1 MPGLILVLRKGS
13 ARSLGLVLTIL
24 LACWLPVAAQDGGK
38 ALLPGL
44 AASGALDADASASAF
59 VFDAAPGAVATLS
72 LSGQGSPLALLL
84 IDSGGNT
91 IAQAADSAAAG
102 AISLA
107 DVTLSAGG
115 RYHAFVYFAPGS
127 AATETSY
134 ELSLAIAALAAV
146 PGDASAATAEA
157 SLVLLNAG
165 IEVRLNWSGAADLN
179 LEVRD
184 PTGEALHWDSRAT
197 SNGGAFGF
205 DANGLCEVVSDNSV
219 ETATWQPGYLPTGSY
234 EIIVY
239 YESACDAQTGSIQF
253 VADVSVNGVSSGQ
266 ATGTLS
272 PPAPGQSSVY
282 VGRFEIAADGSAVVS
297 PGGAFPSAS
306 LSILPS
312 GYAAAAS
319 AAQLISR
326 GAAVTGAI
334 SNAQPV
340 VAYRFAGATDE
351 IVSIAMQAV
360 GPNLD
365 ALLLLVDPAGIVV
378 NFNDDAGGTTD
389 SSIAN
394 ARLLS
399 SGLYTIVAT
408 RYGKELG
415 GTVGQFELTL
425 TGATADVPAPADSLS
440 LPQGDIEVSLY
451 WSTGADLQL
460 LVRDPV
466 GESVYDDNPS
476 VTSGGIL
483 AEDGNVNCV
492 PAETGAP
499 VSHIYWPPGR
509 MRPGTY
515 EVEVW
520 YQNACSEQPP
530 PVDFALVIKVA
541 GIPLINQIQFPLPGQ
556 RYLTNFSVDPLGMAS
571 AGEAGFI
578 DAGSRT
584 LAYQNEAFDPPA
596 IQFGQPVTGAISGDN
611 TFDVY
616 GFNGAAGD
624 SISISMASQTLDTN
638 LYLISPGDRE
648 LAANDDADPNL
659 LGATGRSTDSLI
671 SEFVLPDNGP
681 YAIIATRYGNQ
692 YGGTIGVYT
701 LTLTVDEG

>member
-1 MPGLILVLRKGS
+1 MPGFKMVLRKGS
-13 ARSLGLVLTIL
+13 AGSLGLVLTIL
-24 LACWLPVAAQDGGK
+24 LACWLSVAAQDSGNV
-38 ALLPGL
+38 LLPDV
-44 AASGALDADASASAF
+44 AVSGALTADASASAF
-59 VFDAAPGAVATLS
+59 VFDAAPGTTATLS

-84 IDSGGNT
+84 SDSSGNA

-102 AISLA
+102 AIGLA

-115 RYHAFVYFAPGS
+115 RYHAFVYFAPGG
-127 AATETSY
+127 AANDASY
-134 ELSLAIAALAAV
+134 EISLAIAAPAAV
-146 PGDASAATAEA
+146 PVDAGAAAVEP

-165 IEVRLNWSGAADLN
+165 IDVRLSWSGAADLN

-184 PTGEALHWDSRAT
+184 PTGESLYWDSRTT
-197 SNGGAFGF
+197 SSGGVFGF

-239 YESACDAQTGSIQF
+239 YESACDAQTGSVQF
-253 VADVSVNGVSSGQ
+253 FADVSVDGALSGQ
-266 ATGTLS
+266 ASGTLS
-272 PPAPGQSSVY
+272 PPAPGQSSVF
-282 VGRFEIAADGSAVVS
+282 VGRFEIVADGSAVVS
-297 PGGAFPSAS
+297 RGGAYPSTS
-306 LSILPS
+306 LSVLPS

-319 AAQLISR
+319 VAQPITR
-326 GAAVTGAI
+326 GTSVTGAI
-334 SNAQPV
+334 TNAQPV
-340 VAYRFAGATDE
+340 VAYRFPGAADE
-351 IVSIAMQAV
+351 IVSINMQAV

-365 ALLLLVDPAGIVV
+365 TLLQLVDPAGTVV
-378 NFNDDAGGTTD
+378 DINDDAGGTTN

-425 TGATADVPAPADSLS
+425 TGATADIPAPTSALN

-466 GESVYDDNPS
+466 GESVYDDNPI

-509 MRPGTY
+509 LRPGTY

-520 YQNACSEQPP
+520 YQNTCSDQPP
-530 PVDFALVIKVA
+530 PVDFALIIEVGGV
-541 GIPLINQIQFPLPGQ
+541 PLVNQIQFPLPGQ
-556 RYLTNFSVDPLGMAS
+556 RYLTNFSVDPSGTAS

-584 LAYQNEAFDPPA
+584 LAYQSEAFDPPA
-596 IQFGQPVTGAISGDN
+596 IQVGQPVSGIISSDN

-616 GFNGAAGD
+616 GFNGAAGN
-624 SISISMASQTLDTN
+624 SVSISMASQTLDTN

-648 LAANDDADPNL
+648 LAANDDADPSL
-659 LGATGRSTDSLI
+659 LDATGRSTDSLI

-692 YGGTIGVYT
+692 YGGTIGVYS
-701 LTLTVDEG
+701 LTLTVNEG

>member
-1 MPGLILVLRKGS
+1 MPGLIMVLRKGS
-13 ARSLGLVLTIL
+13 AGSLGLVLTIL
-24 LACWLPVAAQDGGK
+24 LACFLPVAAQDSGK
-38 ALLPGL
+38 MLLPGV
-44 AASGALDADASASAF
+44 AASGALAADASAAAF
-59 VFDAAPGAVATLS
+59 VFDAAPGAVATLA

-84 IDSGGNT
+84 VDSGGNT

-107 DVTLSAGG
+107 DAPLSAGG

-127 AATETSY
+127 AATDTSY
-134 ELSLAIAALAAV
+134 ELSLTISDPAV
-146 PGDASAATAEA
+146 APVDAGAATAET

-179 LEVRD
+179 LELRD

-197 SNGGAFGF
+197 SNGGLFGF

-239 YESACDAQTGSIQF
+239 YESACDDRTGSVQF
-253 VADVSVNGVSSGQ
+253 FTDVSVNGASSGQ
-266 ATGTLS
+266 QSGALS

-297 PGGAFPSAS
+297 PGGAYPSTS

-319 AAQLISR
+319 IAQPITR
-326 GAAVTGAI
+326 NTAVTGAI
-334 SNAQPV
+334 TNAEPV
-340 VAYRFAGATDE
+340 VAYRFAGLAGE
-351 IVSIAMQAV
+351 IVSINMQAV

-365 ALLLLVDPAGIVV
+365 TLLQLVDPAGTVV
-378 NFNDDAGGTTD
+378 NINDDVGGTTD

-399 SGLYTIVAT
+399 NGLYTIVAT

-425 TGATADVPAPADSLS
+425 TGATADAAAQTDSLN

-476 VTSGGIL
+476 VASGGIL
-483 AEDGNVNCV
+483 AADGNVNCV

-499 VSHIYWPPGR
+499 VSHIYWPSGR

-520 YQNACSEQPP
+520 YQNPCSEQPP
-530 PVDFALVIKVA
+530 PVDFALVIEVA

-556 RYLTNFSVDPLGMAS
+556 RYLTNFSIDPLGMAS

-596 IQFGQPVTGAISGDN
+596 IQFGQPVSGIISSDN

-659 LGATGRSTDSLI
+659 LSATGRNTDSLI

-681 YAIIATRYGNQ
+681 YVIIATRFGNQ

-701 LTLTVDEG
+701 LTLTVNEG

>member
-1 MPGLILVLRKGS
+1 MPGLMMILRKGS
-13 ARSLGLVLTIL
+13 AGSVGLVLMLL
-24 LACWLPVAAQDGGK
+24 LACWLPVTAQDGGNVLGPDV
-38 ALLPGL
+38 AAAGGL
-44 AASGALDADASASAF
+44 TAEVSAIAY

-84 IDSGGNT
+84 SDSVGNT
-91 IAQAADSAAAG
+91 VAQAAGTVAAG
-102 AISLA
+102 ALDLA
-107 DVTLSAGG
+107 DVSLSAGG
-115 RYHAFVYFAPGS
+115 TYHAFVYFAPGS
-127 AATETSY
+127 VLTDTNY
-134 ELSLAIAALAAV
+134 ELTLAITAGAAEPA
-146 PGDASAATAEA
+146 DAGATTVQD
-157 SLVLLNAG
+157 SLVLLSAG
-165 IEVRLNWSGAADLN
+165 IEVRLSWSGAADLN

-184 PTGEALHWDSRAT
+184 PTGESLHWDSRTT
-197 SNGGAFGF
+197 SNGGIFGF
-205 DANGLCEVVSDNSV
+205 DANGLCQVVSDNSV
-219 ETATWQPGYLPTGSY
+219 ETATWQPGFLPAGSY

-239 YESACDAQTGSIQF
+239 YESACNDQAGSIPF
-253 VADVSVNGVSSGQ
+253 FADVQVDGALSGQ
-266 ATGTLS
+266 VSGTLL
-272 PPAPGQSSVY
+272 PPAAGQSSVY
-282 VGRFEIAADGSAVVS
+282 VARFEIAADGSAAVS
-297 PGGAFPSAS
+297 PGGAYPSTS
-306 LSILPS
+306 LNILPS

-319 AAQLISR
+319 IAQPLTR
-326 GAAVTGAI
+326 GTAVSGFIT
-334 SNAQPV
+334 NAQSL
-340 VAYRFAGATDE
+340 VAYRFTGAAGE
-351 IVSIAMQAV
+351 IVSIDMRAL

-365 ALLLLVDPAGIVV
+365 TLLQLVDPAGVV
-378 NFNDDAGGTTD
+378 VDINDDAGGTTN
-389 SSIAN
+389 SSIVN

-399 SGLYTIVAT
+399 SGSYTIVAT

-425 TGATADVPAPADSLS
+425 TGATADVSVQTSALS

-476 VTSGGIL
+476 VASGGIL

-492 PAETGAP
+492 PAESGTP

-520 YQNACSEQPP
+520 YQNTCSDQPP
-530 PVDFALVIKVA
+530 PVDFALVIEVN
-541 GIPLINQIQFPLPGQ
+541 GIPLVNQIQFPLPGQ
-556 RYLTNFSVDPLGMAS
+556 RYLTNFSIDPLGAAS

-584 LAYQNEAFDPPA
+584 LAYQSEAFDPPPIA
-596 IQFGQPVTGAISGDN
+596 FGQPVTGVISGDN
-611 TFDVY
+611 PFDVY
-616 GFNGAAGD
+616 GFNGVAGTT
-624 SISISMASQTLDTN
+624 ISISMASQTLDTN

-692 YGGTIGVYT
+692 YGGTIGAYT
-701 LTLTVDEG
+701 LTLVAEAG

>member
-1 MPGLILVLRKGS
+1 MPGLMIILRKGS
-13 ARSLGLVLTIL
+13 AGSLGLVLTIL

-38 ALLPGL
+38 VLLPGV
-44 AASGALDADASASAF
+44 AAIGSLDAEASASAYG
-59 VFDAAPGAVATLS
+59 FDAAPGAVATVS

-91 IAQAADSAAAG
+91 IAQATDSAAAG
-102 AISLA
+102 SVSLA
-107 DVTLSAGG
+107 DVALSAGG

-127 AATETSY
+127 DASDTIFEIS
-134 ELSLAIAALAAV
+134 LSVSDSAAV
-146 PGDASAATAEA
+146 PVDAGAASAESTLA
-157 SLVLLNAG
+157 LLNAG
-165 IEVRLNWSGAADLN
+165 IEVRLSWIGAADLN

-184 PTGEALHWDSRAT
+184 PTGESLHWDSRAT
-197 SNGGAFGF
+197 NNGGLFGF
-205 DANGLCEVVSDNSV
+205 DANGLCEVVSNNSV
-219 ETATWQPGYLPTGSY
+219 ETAAWQPGYLPTGSY
-234 EIIVY
+234 EIIIY
-239 YESACDAQTGSIQF
+239 YESACDAQTGSVQF
-253 VADVSVNGVSSGQ
+253 FADVSVDGVPSGQ
-266 ATGTLS
+266 ISSTLS

-282 VGRFEIAADGSAVVS
+282 VARFEVAADGSAVVS
-297 PGGAFPSAS
+297 QGGAYPSTS
-306 LSILPS
+306 LTILPS
-312 GYAAAAS
+312 GYAAAA
-319 AAQLISR
+319 AIAQPITR
-326 GAAVTGAI
+326 GAAVAGAI
-334 SNAQPV
+334 SNAQSV
-340 VAYRFAGATDE
+340 VAYRFAGTADE

-365 ALLLLVDPAGIVV
+365 TLLQLVDPAGAVV
-378 NFNDDAGGTTD
+378 NINDDSGGTTD

-408 RYGKELG
+408 RYGKEFG

-425 TGATADVPAPADSLS
+425 TGASADVPAQTSALN

-476 VTSGGIL
+476 VASGGIL

-509 MRPGTY
+509 LRPGAY

-520 YQNACSEQPP
+520 YQNTCSEQPP
-530 PVDFALVIKVA
+530 PVDFALVIEVG
-541 GIPLINQIQFPLPGQ
+541 GIPLVNQIQFPLPGQ
-556 RYLTNFSVDPLGMAS
+556 RYLTNFTVDPLGAAS

-584 LAYQNEAFDPPA
+584 LAYQSEAFDPPA
-596 IQFGQPVTGAISGDN
+596 IEFGQPVSGIISGDN

-616 GFNGAAGD
+616 GFNGTAGD
-624 SISISMASQTLDTN
+624 TISISMASQTLDTN

-648 LAANDDADPNL
+648 LAANDDADPSL
-659 LGATGRSTDSLI
+659 LGATGRVTDSLI

-701 LTLTVDEG
+701 LTLSRDES

>member
-1 MPGLILVLRKGS
+1 MPGFIMILRKGS
-13 ARSLGLVLTIL
+13 AGSLGLVLMIL

-38 ALLPGL
+38 ALLPGV
-44 AASGALDADASASAF
+44 AVPGALNADASASAF
-59 VFDAAPGAVATLS
+59 VFDAASGAVATLS

-84 IDSGGNT
+84 VDSGGNT

-107 DVTLSAGG
+107 DVPLSAGG

-127 AATETSY
+127 VINDTSY
-134 ELSLAIAALAAV
+134 EISLAISTPAVVPVDAGAAA
-146 PGDASAATAEA
+146 AEA
-157 SLVLLNAG
+157 SLALLNAG
-165 IEVRLNWSGAADLN
+165 IEVRLSWSGAADLN

-197 SNGGAFGF
+197 SNGGVFGF

-239 YESACDAQTGSIQF
+239 YESACDAQTGSVQF
-253 VADVSVNGVSSGQ
+253 FADVSVDGASSGQ
-266 ATGTLS
+266 TSGTLS

-282 VGRFEIAADGSAVVS
+282 VARFEIAADGSAVVS
-297 PGGAFPSAS
+297 QGGAYPSSS
-306 LSILPS
+306 LNILPS

-319 AAQLISR
+319 VAQPIAR
-326 GAAVTGAI
+326 GTAITGAI
-334 SNAQPV
+334 TNAQPV
-340 VAYRFAGATDE
+340 VAYRFAGAAEE
-351 IVSIAMQAV
+351 IVSINMQAV

-365 ALLLLVDPAGIVV
+365 TLLQLVDPAGAVV
-378 NFNDDAGGTTD
+378 NINDDAGGTTD
-389 SSIAN
+389 SSITN

-425 TGATADVPAPADSLS
+425 TGATDDAPAQTSALN

-476 VTSGGIL
+476 VASGGIL

-509 MRPGTY
+509 LRPGTY

-530 PVDFALVIKVA
+530 PVDFALVIEV
-541 GIPLINQIQFPLPGQ
+541 GGVPLVNQIQFPLPGQ
-556 RYLTNFSVDPLGMAS
+556 RYLTNFSVDPSGNAI

-584 LAYQNEAFDPPA
+584 LAYQSEAFDPPA
-596 IQFGQPVTGAISGDN
+596 IQFGQPVSGIISGDN

-616 GFNGAAGD
+616 GFNGVAGD
-624 SISISMASQTLDTN
+624 SVSISMASQTLDTN

-659 LGATGRSTDSLI
+659 LGATSRSTDSLI

-701 LTLTVDEG
+701 LTLTVDAG

>member
-1 MPGLILVLRKGS
+1 MPGLHTIFRKGLGH
-13 ARSLGLVLTIL
+13 SLLLAFMLL
-24 LACWLPVAAQDGGK
+24 LACWLPAAAQNGGN
-38 ALLPGL
+38 ALLPSI
-44 AASGALDADASASAF
+44 AAAGALNADASASAY
-59 VFDAAPGAVATLS
+59 VFDATPGAVASLS

-84 IDSGGNT
+84 ADSGGNT
-91 IAQAADSAAAG
+91 IAQAADDAATG
-102 AISLA
+102 AISLG
-107 DVTLSAGG
+107 DVSLAAGG

-127 AATETSY
+127 APSETSF
-134 ELSLAIAALAAV
+134 ELLLASSAPVAEPV
-146 PGDASAATAEA
+146 DAGAATAESA
-157 SLVLLNAG
+157 LVLLNAG
-165 IEVRLNWSGAADLN
+165 IEVRLSWSGAADLN

-184 PTGEALHWDSRAT
+184 PTGESLHWDSRAT

-205 DANGLCEVVSDNSV
+205 DANGFCEVVSNNSV
-219 ETATWQPGYLPTGSY
+219 ETATWQPGYLATGSY
-234 EIIVY
+234 EIIIY
-239 YESACDAQTGSIQF
+239 YESACDAQTSSVQF
-253 VADVSVNGVSSGQ
+253 FADVRVDGALSGQ
-266 ATGTLS
+266 MSGTLS
-272 PPAPGQSSVY
+272 PPAPGQSSIY

-297 PGGAFPSAS
+297 PGGAYPSAS
-306 LSILPS
+306 LTILPS

-319 AAQLISR
+319 VAQPITR
-326 GAAVTGAI
+326 GTTVSGAI
-334 SNAQPV
+334 SNTQPV
-340 VAYRFAGATDE
+340 LAYRFAGAADE
-351 IVSIAMQAV
+351 IVSIDMQAV

-365 ALLLLVDPAGIVV
+365 TFLQLVDPAGIVV
-378 NFNDDAGGTTD
+378 DINDDSGGTTN

-399 SGLYTIVAT
+399 SGSYTIVAT
-408 RYGKELG
+408 RYGKGLG

-425 TGATADVPAPADSLS
+425 TGATADAPVQTSALS

-476 VTSGGIL
+476 VASGGIL

-492 PAETGAP
+492 PAETGSP

-509 MRPGTY
+509 LRPGTY

-520 YQNACSEQPP
+520 YQNTCSDQPP
-530 PVDFALVIKVA
+530 PVDFALIIEVN
-541 GIPLINQIQFPLPGQ
+541 GIPLVNQIQFPLPGQ
-556 RYLTNFSVDPLGMAS
+556 RYLTNFSIDPLGAAS

-584 LAYQNEAFDPPA
+584 LAYQSEAFDPPA
-596 IQFGQPVTGAISGDN
+596 IEIGQPVSGIISADN

-616 GFNGAAGD
+616 GFTGNAGD
-624 SISISMASQTLDTN
+624 TISISMASQTLDTN

-659 LGATGRSTDSLI
+659 LSATGRSTDSLI
-671 SEFVLPDNGP
+671 SDFVLPDNGP
-681 YAIIATRYGNQ
+681 YVIIATRYGNQ

-701 LTLTVDEG
+701 LTLTVDAG